1 MLSRVEKELDW
12 TLLIKLIK
20 KYHPIAKITKTS
32 GFRGDVC
39 LRPLSRFFD
48 EYITEEDLMVGS
60 TLDSAVKINIE
71 MVYGVGK
78 KRKFK
83 FLGVNSSHSAKKII
97 GMTIFV
103 KASLD
108 AKINWISKEILGF
121 MVIDEQGY
129 SVGYVNDVMWL
140 PNYDAYIIRDKI
152 KEYIIPII
160 PEIIEKI
167 DYKNRNIIIK
177 VMDGLLN

>member
-1 MLSRVEKELDW
+1 M
-12 TLLIKLIK
+12 
-20 KYHPIAKITKTS
+20 
-32 GFRGDVC
+32 
-39 LRPLSRFFD
+39 RPLSRFFD
-48 EYITEEDLMVGS
+48 EYIIEEDLMVGS
-60 TLDSAVKINIE
+60 DIDSAVKIIVE

-83 FLGVNSSHSAKKII
+83 FLGFDSSHSAKKII

-103 KASLD
+103 KASPD

-121 MVIDEQGY
+121 KVIDEQGN
-129 SVGYVNDVMWL
+129 SIGYVNDVMWL
-140 PNYDAYIIRDKI
+140 PNYDAYIIEDET

-160 PEIIEKI
+160 PEIIKKI
-167 DYKNRNIIIK
+167 DYQNSIIIIK

>member
-1 MLSRVEKELDW
+1 MPSRVVKEQDW
-12 TLLIKLIK
+12 TLLIKLSG
-20 KYHPIAKITKTS
+20 KYHPIANVTKTS
-32 GFRGDVC
+32 GFRGNVC

-48 EYITEEDLMVGS
+48 EYIMNANLMIGS
-60 TLDSAVKINIE
+60 SISHAMKIIIE
-71 MVYGVGK
+71 MVSGAGN

-83 FLGVNSSHSAKKII
+83 FFGFDSCHSAEKIV

-103 KASLD
+103 QAPLD
-108 AKINWISKEILGF
+108 AKINWISKDILGF
-121 MVIDEQGY
+121 KVIDELGNCI
-129 SVGYVNDVMWL
+129 GCVNDVMWL
-140 PNYDAYIIRDKI
+140 PNYDAYIINDEV

-160 PEIIEKI
+160 PEIIEKF

>member
-1 MLSRVEKELDW
+1 M
-12 TLLIKLIK
+12 IKLIK
-20 KYHPIAKITKTS
+20 KYHPIAKVTKTS
-32 GFRGDVC
+32 GLRGDVC

-48 EYITEEDLMVGS
+48 KYIIGEDLMIGP
-60 TLDSAVKINIE
+60 TLDTAIKIIIE

-83 FLGVNSSHSAKKII
+83 FFGFDSSHSAKKII

-103 KASLD
+103 KASQD

-121 MVIDEQGY
+121 NVIDEQGN
-129 SVGYVNDVMWL
+129 SIGSVNDVMWL
-140 PNYDAYIIRDKI
+140 PNYDAYIIKDKI

-167 DYKNRNIIIK
+167 DYKNRNITIK

>member
-1 MLSRVEKELDW
+1 M
-12 TLLIKLIK
+12 IKLDK

-48 EYITEEDLMVGS
+48 EYIIEKNLKVGS
-60 TLDSAVKINIE
+60 SLDDAVKVIVE
-71 MVYGVGK
+71 MVNGVGK

-83 FLGVNSSHSAKKII
+83 FLGFDSSHSAKNIV
-97 GMTIFV
+97 GMTVFV
-103 KASLD
+103 QASID
-108 AKINWISKEILGF
+108 AKINWISEEILGF
-121 MVIDEQGY
+121 NVVDESGNTI
-129 SVGYVNDVMWL
+129 GYVNNVMWL
-140 PNYDAYIIRDKI
+140 PNYDAYIIQDET

-160 PEIIEKI
+160 PEIMKKV
-167 DYKNRNIIIK
+167 DYNNRNIIIK